1 MSKHLNIPLLTRL
14 VAPGN
19 PRLKAAAQQ
28 NNQIPSHIEELNM
41 RIDEIETAIGQTNN
55 GPIGRAYAIRAE
67 ENNTEANQLDDGH
80 EELESEKG
88 HLLQTIEHLEK

>member
-1 MSKHLNIPLLTRL
+1 MPKHLNIPLLTRL

-19 PRLKAAAQQ
+19 PHLKAAAQQ
-28 NNQIPSHIEELNM
+28 NSQLPSHIEELNM

-67 ENNTEANQLDDGH
+67 ENHTKTNHLNDGL
-80 EELESEKG
+80 EELESEQG
-88 HLLQTIEHLEK
+88 LLFQTIEGIEK